1 MLFLEHLL
9 GSRSS
14 VRQFIYIVT
23 FSSPTALQTFTNK
36 ETEPCER
43 EGSDSR
49 SHRDRAD
56 IRTLPW
62 NLSWLCY

>member
-1 MLFLEHLL
+1 MLVLEHLL
-9 GSRSS
+9 GSRNS

-23 FSSPTALQTFTNK
+23 FSSPTALQTFTKK

-49 SHRDRAD
+49 SRGHRAD
-56 IRTLPW
+56 IRT
-62 NLSWLCY
+62 